1 MKSKLP
7 VIEIFKSIQGE
18 SSLAGLPCSFVRTAG
33 CNLHCSYCDTRYAAQ
48 EEGEELPL
56 EQIADTVDSLGCRL
70 TCITGGEPLLHAAT
84 PALCELLLE
93 RGHTVTVET
102 NGTQRI
108 ARLPQGVVRVM
119 DVKCPGSGE
128 CGRTLPQNL
137 DALRAE
143 DQVKFVIC
151 DRNDFDWAVRYVRQH
166 AMLEVCEVLFAP
178 AYGRIA
184 GSVLAEWILQSGLDV
199 RLQLQLHKILWPHRR
214 RGA

>member
-1 MKSKLP
+1 MKSRLP

-56 EQIADTVDSLGCRL
+56 ERIADTVGSLGCRL

-84 PALCELLLE
+84 PALCELLLG
-93 RGHTVTVET
+93 RGHTVIVET

-108 ARLPQGVVRVM
+108 ARLPEGVVRVM
-119 DVKCPGSGE
+119 DVKCPASGE
-128 CGRTLPQNL
+128 CGRTLPRNL

-151 DRNDFDWAVRYVRQH
+151 DRNDFDWAVR
-166 AMLEVCEVLFAP
+166 L
-178 AYGRIA
+178 
-184 GSVLAEWILQSGLDV
+184 
-199 RLQLQLHKILWPHRR
+199 
-214 RGA
+214 